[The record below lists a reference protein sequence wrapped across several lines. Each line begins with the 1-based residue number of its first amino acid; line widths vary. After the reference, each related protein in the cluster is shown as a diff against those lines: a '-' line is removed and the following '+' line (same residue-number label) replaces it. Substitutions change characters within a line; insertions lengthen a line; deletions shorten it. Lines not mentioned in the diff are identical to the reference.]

1 MQTQK
6 TIIHLEKFIGIY
18 IIIYNLG
25 FQEKGFK
32 LSNAFFIFTNQEMHA
47 VIVQDQ
53 QRAENL
59 SQSHFLSYG
68 EALRI

>member
-6 TIIHLEKFIGIY
+6 TIIHLEKFISIY

-25 FQEKGFK
+25 FQEKGLK

-47 VIVQDQ
+47 VTVQDQ
-53 QRAENL
+53 HRAENL